1 MHNPDPRPRHV
12 PVPQTPYFPSWL
24 PRLAPR
30 GRRVTQFITPL
41 RQGTLSQIESRLG
54 SFLTAQALQPPA
66 ASARRRRERPYSVR
80 RTFWGFV
87 WQILQVNTSCRE
99 GVRQLQAVLALHGIF
114 NLDEGNSAY
123 VQARQRLPVQFLK
136 EALQDSAA
144 AADRLAGPTC
154 RLQGRNLKAID
165 GSTLT
170 LADTPENQA
179 LYPQPKS
186 QKPGCGFP
194 ILRVSG
200 LFSLRSGAVLQTI
213 PGNYYQHELR
223 LFQALQ
229 SHVAKDDILLYDRAA
244 GNYVVAAT
252 AKLWEA
258 DLISRV
264 AIRPIDFRKGQRL
277 GKGDRLV
284 VWKKSQRKPQYL
296 TEEQWAK
303 FPEEITV
310 RVIKV
315 TVNQKGFRTRR
326 LNWVT
331 PLLDPKRYP
340 LQEVAQAYLRRWRL
354 ELCLDD
360 LKTTLGMESLKC
372 PSPEMVEKEL
382 LAFLIGHNL
391 TRCVM
396 AEAASEHDLDLD
408 RISFKGT
415 LDAFRQF
422 TQAIAAAPNA
432 RQRQRIWQELLRTLA
447 DDALPHRPDRIEPRA
462 VKRRTKAYPLLNKPR
477 HPFHDTRHRSLYKPT
492 T

>member
-1 MHNPDPRPRHV
+1 MQNHDPSRSHD
-12 PVPQTPYFPSWL
+12 QAHKTPFFPSWL
-24 PRLAPR
+24 PRLAPM
-30 GRRVTQFITPL
+30 GRRLPQFLTPL
-41 RQGTLSQIESRLG
+41 RQCTLSQIESRFG
-54 SFLTAQALQPPA
+54 SCMTAKALRPPA
-66 ASARRRRERPYSVR
+66 PSAGRRRERPYSAR
-80 RTFWGFV
+80 RTFWCFV
-87 WQILQVNTSCRE
+87 WQILQENTSCRE
-99 GVRQLQAVLALHGIF
+99 VVRQLQAVLALHGIF
-114 NLDEGNSAY
+114 DLDEGNSAY
-123 VQARQRLPVQFLK
+123 VQARQRLPVQLLK
-136 EALQDSAA
+136 EALHDSAA
-144 AADRLAGPTC
+144 AADRLAGPTLL
-154 RLQGRNLKAID
+154 LQGKDLKAID

-179 LYPQPKS
+179 QYPQPKS

-194 ILRVSG
+194 IMRVSV
-200 LFSLRSGAVLQTI
+200 LFSLRSGAVLQTLR
-213 PGNYYQHELR
+213 GNYYQNEMR
-223 LFQALQ
+223 LFQCLQ
-229 SHVAKDDILLYDRAA
+229 SHVAKNDILIYDRAA

-264 AIRPIDFRKGQRL
+264 AVRKIDFRKGQRL

-284 VWKKSQRKPQYL
+284 VWKKSKHKPKYL

-315 TVNQKGFRTRR
+315 TVTQKGFRTRR
-326 LNWVT
+326 LNLVT
-331 PLLDPKRYP
+331 TLLDAKLYP

-372 PSPEMVEKEL
+372 QSPEMVEKEL

-396 AEAASEHDLDLD
+396 AEAASEYDLDLD

-422 TQAIAAAPNA
+422 TQAIAGARNA
-432 RQRQRIWQELLRTLA
+432 KQRRRIWKELLRTLA
-447 DDALPHRPDRIEPRA
+447 DDALPFRPNRIEPRA
-462 VKRRTKAYPLLNKPR
+462 VKRRPKAYPRLTKPR
-477 HPFHDTRHRSLYKPT
+477 HIARKELPKYA
-492 T
+492 